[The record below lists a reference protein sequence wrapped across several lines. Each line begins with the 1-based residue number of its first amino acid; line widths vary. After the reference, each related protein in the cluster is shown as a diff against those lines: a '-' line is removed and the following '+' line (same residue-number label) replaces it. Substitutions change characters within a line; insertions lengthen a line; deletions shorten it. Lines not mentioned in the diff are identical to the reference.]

1 MKSWPVKN
9 SYSRN
14 IPSKGSAGSFWE
26 DRGDRFHCGVD
37 IYAPEGS
44 DVASIEDGL
53 VIGIGIATSPDK
65 VPYWNRT
72 YYILVKNNS
81 GFTCKYAELGNVAVK
96 KGELISS
103 GQLIGHVGLVLNS
116 NKIDENS
123 PEYIQRLKDRNPS
136 MLHFELYGSDA
147 IESHK
152 DYLGGNG
159 FNKNNPKGLLDP
171 SKYLESIKKHKE

>member
-9 SYSRN
+9 SYSRS

-44 DVASIEDGL
+44 DVVSIEGGE
-53 VIGIGIATSPDK
+53 VTGIGIATSPDK
-65 VPYWNRT
+65 IPYWNKT
-72 YYILVKNNS
+72 YYVLVKNKS
-81 GFTCKYAELGNVAVK
+81 GFICKYAELADLVVK
-96 KGELISS
+96 KEELISS

-116 NKIDENS
+116 SKIDENS
-123 PEYIQRLKDRNPS
+123 PGYIQKLKDRNPS

-147 IESHK
+147 IEADK
-152 DYLGGNG
+152 NYLGGNW
-159 FNKNNPKGLLDP
+159 FNKNKPKQLLDP
-171 SKYLESIKKHKE
+171 SEYLESIKKQKE